1 VCAEVAWCQIG
12 MGFLAWLRG
21 GFKFHRSRR
30 AVVPRGMEKRTR
42 DSTSCDASR
51 EGGAELM
58 SKKSRGRKTGRNYF
72 HCGLETRIV
81 YDHKLMKD

>member
-1 VCAEVAWCQIG
+1 MVE
-12 MGFLAWLRG
+12 
-21 GFKFHRSRR
+21 RR
-30 AVVPRGMEKRTR
+30 VQVPSLQACCCSQGIEKRTR